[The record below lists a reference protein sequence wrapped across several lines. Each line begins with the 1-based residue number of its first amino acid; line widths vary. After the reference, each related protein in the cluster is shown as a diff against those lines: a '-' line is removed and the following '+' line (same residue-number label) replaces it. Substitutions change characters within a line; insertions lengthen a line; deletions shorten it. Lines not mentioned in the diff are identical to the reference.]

1 MRSLGSMGQGMQLR
15 RDMTWIAVVVLALGA
30 IVGAELGG
38 DWWWLHYLCKPLTMV
53 AIISTVAQAGAAA
66 ARYRTL
72 VLVGMLCSL
81 AGDVFLMLPQDLF
94 VPGLLAFLVAHLFYI
109 AAFFPGATPRG
120 RLLAILGY
128 VIVAA
133 GSVTLLLPKV
143 PAALQIPVVAYGFV
157 LVVMAGLAAARASTM
172 RRDPAL
178 AAPTRMAALGAFLFV
193 ISDNVLAWDRF
204 GHDVPVAMLLILATY
219 FGAQWCIARSV
230 VLLGKHR

>member
-1 MRSLGSMGQGMQLR
+1 MGQGMQLR
-15 RDMTWIAVVVLALGA
+15 RDVSWIAVVVLALGA
-30 IVGAELGG
+30 ILGAELGG

-53 AIISTVAQAGAAA
+53 AIISMVARADAAA
-66 ARYRTL
+66 GRYRTL

-109 AAFFPGATPRG
+109 AAFFPGATPKG
-120 RLLAILGY
+120 RSLAILGY
-128 VIVAA
+128 VVATA

-143 PAALQIPVVAYGFV
+143 PAELQIPVVVYGFV
-157 LVVMAGLAAARASTM
+157 LVLMAGLAAARASAM
-172 RRDPAL
+172 RRDQAL

-204 GHDVPVAMLLILATY
+204 GHDVPLAMLLILATY

-230 VLLGKHR
+230 VLLDRRG